1 MLPVPALPGNVL
13 ACVASEVPPV
23 ICGWKED
30 MPPPDVPY
38 PLFVEKALPPGNGAL
53 LPRGEPAVGFCG
65 RSGRY
70 IRMGTE
76 RTLYAVSRSCG
87 GSEVALEVAGSVE
100 GGREWVGLGEWNDD
114 GDPTGGG
121 GRGEGVILEATFQ
134 KSSKLSV
141 ERAD

>member
-38 PLFVEKALPPGNGAL
+38 PLFVEKALPPGNGVL

-100 GGREWVGLGEWNDD
+100 GGRE
-114 GDPTGGG
+114 
-121 GRGEGVILEATFQ
+121 
-134 KSSKLSV
+134 
-141 ERAD
+141 